1 MITAHDLELRG
12 CRLFNSRDL
21 DETRSRISAVMQPH
35 RLEPIGTVRELHA
48 RMDFVDFAGLGLG
61 VIKFGRM
68 RVTATHVED
77 YHLLILCRRGTAVL
91 QGPEGEIRLDRYRGA
106 CLPPGA
112 PLRAEFSNDCEQF
125 VLRINRG
132 LFGKHTEAE
141 SPRLPPQLDLSRPQL
156 QPWMRLLW
164 AMAGSPELP
173 REYPK
178 LSMEYQH
185 LILNMLAN
193 MGHCAA
199 ADQPASIVPH
209 SVKRAES
216 FIQENADKPLCL
228 EDIARAA
235 EVPARTLR
243 NSFRRFR
250 GTTPMSYLRTL
261 RLDRVRKRL
270 LNGSA
275 STSITAV
282 ALEEGCTH
290 LGRFS
295 QEYAS
300 RFGERPSQT
309 LRMARDYEA

>member
-35 RLEPIGTVRELHA
+35 QLEPIGSVRELHA

-61 VIKFGRM
+61 AIKFGRM
-68 RVTATHVED
+68 RVSASHVDD

-91 QGPEGEIRLDRYRGA
+91 QGPQGEIRLNGYRGA

-125 VLRINRG
+125 VLRIGAG
-132 LFGKHTEAE
+132 LFGKHTEA
-141 SPRLPPQLDLSRPQL
+141 PNPMLPCELDLSRPQL

-173 REYPK
+173 RQYPK
-178 LSMEYQH
+178 LSVEYQH
-185 LILNMLAN
+185 LLLNMLAN
-193 MGHCAA
+193 MGRPAA
-199 ADQPASIVPH
+199 ADKPASIVPYN
-209 SVKRAES
+209 VKRAES
-216 FIQENADKPLCL
+216 FIQENADKPICL

-270 LNGSA
+270 LNSSA
-275 STSITAV
+275 STSITTV
-282 ALEEGCTH
+282 ALEEGFTH

-309 LRMARDYEA
+309 LRVARD

>member
-35 RLEPIGTVRELHA
+35 RLEPIGSVRELHA

-68 RVTATHVED
+68 RVSASHVDD

-91 QGPEGEIRLDRYRGA
+91 QGPQGEIRLNGYRGA

-125 VLRINRG
+125 VLRIGAG
-132 LFGKHTEAE
+132 LFGKHTEADN
-141 SPRLPPQLDLSRPQL
+141 PTLPCELELSCPQL

-164 AMAGSPELP
+164 AMTGSPQLP
-173 REYPK
+173 RQYPK
-178 LSMEYQH
+178 LSLEYQH
-185 LILNMLAN
+185 LMLNMLAN
-193 MGHCAA
+193 MGRSGA
-199 ADQPASIVPH
+199 ADKPRSIAPH

-216 FIQENADKPLCL
+216 FIQANADKPLCL
-228 EDIARAA
+228 DDIARAA
-235 EVPARTLR
+235 AVPARTLR

-261 RLDRVRKRL
+261 RLDRVRQRL
-270 LNGSA
+270 LNGDSA
-275 STSITAV
+275 STSITEV
-282 ALEEGCTH
+282 ALEEGFTH

-309 LRMARDYEA
+309 LRMARD